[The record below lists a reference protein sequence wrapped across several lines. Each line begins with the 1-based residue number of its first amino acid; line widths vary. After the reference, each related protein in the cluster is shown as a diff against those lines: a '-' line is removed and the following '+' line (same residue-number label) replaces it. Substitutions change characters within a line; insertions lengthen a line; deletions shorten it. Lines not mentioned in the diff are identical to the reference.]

1 MTCGSLRQL
10 TGSELRSSQAS
21 ALAVAGSS
29 ARERR
34 GGLNAYPYRAA
45 RSIRA
50 GGTAAGCL
58 VSSGVTVASASAMLA
73 RECAAR
79 CGHFIAAYA
88 TAC

>member
-1 MTCGSLRQL
+1 MTCGLLRQL

-21 ALAVAGSS
+21 TLAVAGSG

-34 GGLNAYPYRAA
+34 GVLNAYPYRAV

-50 GGTAAGCL
+50 GGLRLVVL
-58 VSSGVTVASASAMLA
+58 VSSGVTVASASVMLA

-79 CGHFIAAYA
+79 CGHFMAAYA

>member
-1 MTCGSLRQL
+1 MESD
-10 TGSELRSSQAS
+10 S
-21 ALAVAGSS
+21 
-29 ARERR
+29 

-50 GGTAAGCL
+50 GGLGLVVL

-73 RECAAR
+73 HECAAR

>member
-21 ALAVAGSS
+21 ALAVAGSG

-34 GGLNAYPYRAA
+34 GGLNAYPYRVA
-45 RSIRA
+45 RGIRA
-50 GGTAAGCL
+50 GGLRLVVL

>member
-1 MTCGSLRQL
+1 MTCGSLRWL

-21 ALAVAGSS
+21 TLAVAGAG
-29 ARERR
+29 ARQRR
-34 GGLNAYPYRAA
+34 GGLNACPYRAA
-45 RSIRA
+45 RSIRS
-50 GGTAAGCL
+50 GGLRLVVL
-58 VSSGVTVASASAMLA
+58 VSTGVTVASASAMLA